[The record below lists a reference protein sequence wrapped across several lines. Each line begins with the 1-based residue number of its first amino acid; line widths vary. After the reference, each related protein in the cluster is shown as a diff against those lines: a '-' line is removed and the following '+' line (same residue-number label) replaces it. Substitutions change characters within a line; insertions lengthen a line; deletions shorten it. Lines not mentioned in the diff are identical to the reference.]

1 MVKKT
6 SAAHLRWPATLSMRA
21 YSQRSPRVAEVS
33 FTLFFDNPA
42 IGNHNAL
49 VLGWSDEQL
58 QPIVDLLHPWLPA
71 DLTDAMRLA
80 IAACA
85 RSIIA
90 EHKLTGNGVH
100 YPRGKDR
107 YRKPQ
112 RYRTDDHRYTWHY
125 VTNAMDLLS
134 QAGLINQAP
143 GIWFPGAEGF
153 QSVAWPTDELMV
165 IAGPLADPTEHRSL
179 AAYVECIV
187 LRDRNDRKEIDYAE
201 TATTTAMRQQVE
213 AINDSLRRVDLY
225 HGQAKLEVPVAR
237 RIFNGSFNRGGRLY
251 CHGPSIQNMPAE
263 DRRQLEVVI
272 DGVAHPMAE
281 IDFSNLHIEMA
292 YREAGRR
299 MPPGDQYA
307 SEGFNRSLVKLAV
320 NTVFNARSNN
330 SGILA
335 ITDELYHNREL
346 RAANGIRDGGRR
358 ECRKLAEKVVEA
370 IHQKHRCIKEY
381 FGSDCGARFQR
392 RDSDMAIEIMLKMIQ
407 RTGRCP
413 LPIHDS
419 FLVIETDAKPLA
431 DTMSEVARK
440 HHLYPTLKILRRD
453 RAVNLLFYMEVT
465 ASELHRL
472 RPNTDRENNRFS
484 WGQALVSGSRGRLFG
499 SQHAEVRC
507 CHDPPFSKLK
517 LLSLTRASI

>member
-1 MVKKT
+1 V
-6 SAAHLRWPATLSMRA
+6 P
-21 YSQRSPRVAEVS
+21 
-33 FTLFFDNPA
+33 FTLFFDNPV

-49 VLGWSDEQL
+49 VLGWSDGQI
-58 QPIVDLLHPWLPA
+58 QPIFDLLRPRLPA
-71 DLTDAMRLA
+71 DLTDAMGLA
-80 IAACA
+80 VAACA

-100 YPRGKDR
+100 YPRGKDP
-107 YRKPQ
+107 YRKPR
-112 RYRTDDHRYTWHY
+112 RYRTSDHRYTWHY

-143 GIWFPGAEGF
+143 GIWFPGAQGF
-153 QSVAWPTDELMV
+153 QSVASPADQLMV
-165 IAGPLADPTEHRSL
+165 IAGPLVDPMEHRFS
-179 AAYVECIV
+179 AERVECIV
-187 LRDRNDRKEIDYAE
+187 LRDRYDKKEIDYAE
-201 TATTTAMRQQVE
+201 TATTTAMRKQVE
-213 AINDSLRRVDLY
+213 TINDSLRRVELY

-251 CHGPSIQNMPAE
+251 CHGPSFQNMPAE

-299 MPPGDQYA
+299 MPPGDQYTI
-307 SEGFNRSLVKLAV
+307 EGFDRSLVKLAV

-346 RAANGIRDGGRR
+346 RAANGIRDSGRR
-358 ECRKLAEKVVEA
+358 ECRELAEKVVEA
-370 IHQKHRCIKEY
+370 IHQKHRYIKEY

-392 RDSDMAIEIMLKMIQ
+392 RDSDMAIEIMLKMTQ

-413 LPIHDS
+413 LPVHDS
-419 FLVIETDAKPLA
+419 FLVAECDAKPLA
-431 DTMSEVARK
+431 DTMQEVAGKRR
-440 HHLYPTLKILRRD
+440 LYPTLKVLRRG
-453 RAVNLLFYMEVT
+453 RAPSLLFYMEVT
-465 ASELHRL
+465 ASDLHRL

-484 WGQALVSGSRGRLFG
+484 WGQALASGSHGRLFG
-499 SQHAEVRC
+499 SQHTRVLC
-507 CHDPPFSKLK
+507 CHDPPHFQ
-517 LLSLTRASI
+517 T